1 MKIEFDPAKRRK
13 TMQERGLDFARAEE
27 VFESDSVDVPDDRI
41 EYGEPRWLTFGLLD
55 GRHVAVV
62 WTVRED
68 RRRII
73 SMRHMHDWE
82 VKIRRGSLD

>member
-1 MKIEFDPAKRRK
+1 MKIEFDPAKRDK
-13 TMQERGLDFARAEE
+13 TLKERGLDFARVLE
-27 VFESDSVDVPDDRI
+27 VFDSDCIDVLDDRFDY
-41 EYGEPRWLTFGLLD
+41 EEQRWLTFGLLD

-73 SMRHMHDWE
+73 SMRHMHERE
-82 VKIRRGSLD
+82 VKIRRGTLD

>member
-1 MKIEFDPAKRRK
+1 LKIEFDPAKRHK

-27 VFESDSVDVPDDRI
+27 VFESDSVDVPDDRVD
-41 EYGEPRWLTFGLLD
+41 YGEPRWLTFGLLD

-73 SMRHMHDWE
+73 SMRHMHDCE

>member
-1 MKIEFDPAKRRK
+1 MEIEYHEDKRLQTLR
-13 TMQERGLDFARAEE
+13 ERGLDFARAQE
-27 VFESDSVDVPDDRI
+27 VFDSDSIDIPDDRI
-41 EYGEPRWLTFGLLD
+41 DYGEPRWLTFGLLD
-55 GRHVAVV
+55 RRHVAVV

-82 VKIRRGSLD
+82 VQIRRGSLD